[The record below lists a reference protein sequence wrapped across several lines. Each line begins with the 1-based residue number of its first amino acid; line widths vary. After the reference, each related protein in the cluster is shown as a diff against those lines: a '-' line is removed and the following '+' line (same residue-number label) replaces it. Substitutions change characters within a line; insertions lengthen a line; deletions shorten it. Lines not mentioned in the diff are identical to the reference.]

1 MAKSFKEKEDSSK
14 RRDMCFSRAGG
25 LWLEVCVSLV
35 DSNEEVLVA
44 RTGLNRKATSEVTGS
59 PVRARDSVGYSLRG
73 KHARFIIIRER
84 GWMKEGL
91 GASDG
96 SQNSISREGGRGG
109 RDRGFGGGGAKS
121 FSYKVHMTTGSGDG
135 NRRVTRNLLPIQT
148 PCVDPP
154 RTCST

>member
-35 DSNEEVLVA
+35 DSDEEVLVA
-44 RTGLNRKATSEVTGS
+44 RTGLNRKAASEVTGS
-59 PVRARDSVGYSLRG
+59 PVRTRDSIGDSLRG
-73 KHARFIIIRER
+73 KHAMCIIVRER
-84 GWMKEGL
+84 GGIKKGL

-96 SQNSISREGGRGG
+96 SQNRTSRERSRGG

-121 FSYKVHMTTGSGDG
+121 FSYEVHMTTGSGDG
-135 NRRVTRNLLPIQT
+135 NRGIA
-148 PCVDPP
+148 
-154 RTCST
+154 

>member
-14 RRDMCFSRAGG
+14 GRDMCFSRAGV
-25 LWLEVCVSLV
+25 LWLEVCISLI

-44 RTGLNRKATSEVTGS
+44 RTGLNRKAASEVTGS
-59 PVRARDSVGYSLRG
+59 PVRTRDSVGDSLRG
-73 KHARFIIIRER
+73 KHAMYIIVRER
-84 GWMKEGL
+84 GGIKKGL

-96 SQNSISREGGRGG
+96 SQNSTSRERSRGG

-135 NRRVTRNLLPIQT
+135 NRGIA
-148 PCVDPP
+148 
-154 RTCST
+154 